1 MNRVC
6 FLRRGNQWIYQPNLR
21 PSDTE
26 ENVDLISSRTGLKLE
41 NINGRKA
48 DDSILTFF

>member
-6 FLRRGNQWIYQPNLR
+6 FLTRGNRR

-26 ENVDLISSRTGLKLE
+26 ENVDLISSRTELELE

-48 DDSILTFF
+48 DCILTFF

>member
-1 MNRVC
+1 MN
-6 FLRRGNQWIYQPNLR
+6 ISANLR

-26 ENVDLISSRTGLKLE
+26 ENVDLISSRTELKLE

-48 DDSILTFF
+48 DCILSFLIIRTLKIEK